1 MQDGGNG
8 KKIGTGENGRGRIWR
23 LIYDE
28 LVEKDKEE
36 VEEKIERVSLMAG
49 QDSCTRYSEA
59 KARVQEYTE
68 AESAYVLLEKPIRL
82 TSFYQTWFRSG
93 MM

>member
-1 MQDGGNG
+1 MRNSRMQDGGNG

-36 VEEKIERVSLMAG
+36 VEEKIGRVSLMAG

-59 KARVQEYTE
+59 KALVRNTPKQ
-68 AESAYVLLEKPIRL
+68 RL
-82 TSFYQTWFRSG
+82 VYRNTPKLNGPTCYWRSR
-93 MM
+93 